1 MASRV
6 NLKLE
11 IEVKDEVDCVRNGV
25 RSRAAW
31 LPPTAAPNG
40 KREVVSLTG
49 SAFTALSPPSSAR
62 VLVIEFDKE
71 PNDSIIN
78 LTLKGVTGDTGVKL
92 VPSSA
97 QPKIPLVLPL
107 GASPSIGI
115 ANAESSAQSIEILW
129 L

>member
-6 NLKLE
+6 QLTLN
-11 IEVKDEVDCVRNGV
+11 IEVKDEVECARQTV

-31 LPPTAAPNG
+31 LPAAALANG
-40 KREVVSLTG
+40 KRETVSLTL
-49 SAFTALSPPSSAR
+49 STFTALSPPTGAKA
-62 VLVIEFDKE
+62 LVIEWDKE

-78 LTLKGVTGDTGVKL
+78 LTLKGITGDTGIKL
-92 VPSSA
+92 LPASS

-115 ANAESSAQSIEILW
+115 TNGEASTQVIELLW